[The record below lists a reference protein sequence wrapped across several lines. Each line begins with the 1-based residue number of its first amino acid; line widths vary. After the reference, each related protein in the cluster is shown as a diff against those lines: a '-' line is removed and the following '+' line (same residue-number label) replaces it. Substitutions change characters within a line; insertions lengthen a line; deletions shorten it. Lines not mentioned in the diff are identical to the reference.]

1 MQSQNKRIFGILLF
15 LTRRSCI
22 EIGGSDVVGG
32 QDQVQRV
39 QPTRPRTKAEVACL
53 GIKEVESHVRHHHH
67 HLGVEGVEGHVQQ
80 ATSSNCHLLGQRH
93 L

>member
-1 MQSQNKRIFGILLF
+1 MIHKLGFNEKSDTYSRAPKANLRKVQSQNKRIFGILLF

-39 QPTRPRTKAEVACL
+39 QPTRPRPKGEVACL
-53 GIKEVESHVRHHHH
+53 GIEEVE
-67 HLGVEGVEGHVQQ
+67 
-80 ATSSNCHLLGQRH
+80 
-93 L
+93 